1 MDETVNILARANGRK
16 TKRLFTRGINQE
28 KHGLNDYGA

>member
-16 TKRLFTRGINQE
+16 TKRLFTRGIQQPGD
-28 KHGLNDYGA
+28 KHWLDD